1 MIEHYTVPSR
11 KRDCI
16 SPRTGYLQL
25 RFSIIY
31 LALEWPL
38 PMHRNSKK
46 HIAAAAILIQHW
58 GKFGTL
64 DSYHKQWAL
73 QHSDLCVYRRNDW
86 VYAEGWSDKIIF
98 YVCSGILARVRYDEQ
113 DDRHILSVGLPGMA
127 MLSTEHLYSETQAEG
142 SIVALRNSTLLALPY
157 HAVKALKEEEK
168 SLNNFI
174 SALHH
179 KKLRQLARLRAVGR
193 IVQPTQRYI
202 HFAKRLPDLHYN
214 LTQTE
219 QAELLGISR
228 STISRTL
235 RIL

>member
-1 MIEHYTVPSR
+1 ITDLDYLNPEIIEVIEHYTVPSR

-64 DSYHKQWAL
+64 DPYHKQWAL

-98 YVCSGILARVRYDEQ
+98 YVCRGILARVRYTAQ
-113 DDRHILSVGLPGMA
+113 YNRHIISVGLHGMA
-127 MLSTEHLYSETQAEG
+127 ILHTKHLSIQTQAEG
-142 SIVALRNSTLLALPY
+142 RLVVVRNSTHLAPPY
-157 HAVKALKEEEK
+157 HAAKALKQEEK
-168 SLNNFI
+168 RLTYFI
-174 SALHH
+174 RALHH
-179 KKLRQLARLRAVGR
+179 KKLRHLA
-193 IVQPTQRYI
+193 
-202 HFAKRLPDLHYN
+202 
-214 LTQTE
+214 
-219 QAELLGISR
+219 
-228 STISRTL
+228 
-235 RIL
+235 